1 MKFGIIAGYTLESFR
16 DEQDSVIVETRFGNV
31 EFLVER
37 VGNHEVFFLNRHG
50 SPPVLP
56 PHKIPYRANIEAM
69 VASHVDCV
77 VAIGAVGSLHNKIQ
91 PGDFVVP
98 DDFFDATHS
107 RPVSFF
113 DTRRV
118 HVDMTNPFCQDLRHD
133 IIAVGK
139 NKKDV
144 TMHESGVYV
153 TTEGPRLE
161 TASEVRFY
169 SSIGD
174 IVGMTLV
181 PEVILAR
188 EKGLC
193 YASLCLAC
201 NMGTGMQEGLA
212 AQEIKGIINGK
223 KPVLNDLLLA
233 LIQSSKGYG
242 GCSCKHVIEDSSL

>member
-1 MKFGIIAGYTLESFR
+1 MKFGIIAGYTLESFK

-56 PHKIPYRANIEAM
+56 PHKISYRANIEAM
-69 VASHVDCV
+69 AASHVDCV
-77 VAIGAVGSLHNKIQ
+77 IAIGAVGSLHKNIQ

-107 RPVSFF
+107 RSVSFF

-118 HVDMTNPFCQDLRHD
+118 HIDMTNPFCPDLRHD
-133 IIAVGK
+133 ITAIGE
-139 NKKDV
+139 NKKDL
-144 TMHESGVYV
+144 TMQESGVYV
-153 TTEGPRLE
+153 TTEGSRLE
-161 TASEVRFY
+161 TASEIRFY

-174 IVGMTLV
+174 VVGMTLV
-181 PEVILAR
+181 PEVVLAR

-193 YASLCLAC
+193 YASLCVVC
-201 NMGTGMQEGLA
+201 NMGTGMQERLDT
-212 AQEIKGIINGK
+212 QEIKGIINDK
-223 KPVLNDLLLA
+223 KPVLNDLLLD
-233 LIQSSKGYG
+233 LIQSSKGYS
-242 GCSCKHVIEDSSL
+242 GCSCKHVIEDSLL